1 MKFFRKI
8 TKAFLGM
15 HKAEFQEYK
24 RTVSYSK
31 ETRAFIKANGLKK
44 YYWHTAILSIL
55 VFVGLFFIA
64 HVISDSVIN
73 YFWYDL
79 FHIPKEGPLDTT
91 RLIIALIMG
100 IPIRIFL
107 FYFHN
112 TIVQFL
118 GFPLFLRLANKTAK
132 ILGTKKSALKFTD
145 AFARMFLVQLPM
157 MFKYMFWMV
166 VFYLLTYVP
175 FMGWYFSYRGFMTS
189 SYYSGFAIADYYNE
203 LNGVPYKASKK
214 WIKSHQGYASAI
226 GSIGSLLL
234 MIPIVGIV
242 FSPVISTV
250 AAGLSYKK
258 ILEEKTPNLRGSDQK
273 KLAKGNYALKSA

>member
-24 RTVSYSK
+24 RTVGYSK
-31 ETRAFIKANGLKK
+31 ETRAFIKENGLRK
-44 YYWHTAILSIL
+44 YYWYTAVLSIL
-55 VFVGLFFIA
+55 VFIGLFFIA
-64 HVISDSVIN
+64 HLISDTVIN

-79 FHIPKEGPLDTT
+79 FNIPKAGPLDTT
-91 RLIIALIMG
+91 RFIIALILG

-132 ILGTKKSALKFTD
+132 ILGTKKGKLRFGD
-145 AFARMFLVQLPM
+145 AFARMFLIQIPM

-166 VFYLLTYVP
+166 AFYFLTYVP

-189 SYYSGFAIADYYNE
+189 SYYTGFAIADYYNE
-203 LNGVPYKASKK
+203 LNGISYKESKK

-234 MIPIVGIV
+234 MIPVVGIV

-250 AAGLSYKK
+250 AAGLSYQKLIEEDNPENYVPVHKK
-258 ILEEKTPNLRGSDQK
+258 VSGK
-273 KLAKGNYALKSA
+273 NYALGTA